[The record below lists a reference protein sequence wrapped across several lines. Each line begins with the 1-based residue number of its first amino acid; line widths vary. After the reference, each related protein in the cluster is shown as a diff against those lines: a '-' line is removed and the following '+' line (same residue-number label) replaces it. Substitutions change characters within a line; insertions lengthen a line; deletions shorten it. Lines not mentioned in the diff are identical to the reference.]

1 MLRRAP
7 AAPKPLSLSAVAVL
21 GAIARRIRYGFD
33 IMDAAALPSGTVY
46 PILGRL
52 ERDGYVRSRWES
64 HTTAVREKR
73 PPRRYYEITAA
84 GEKLLAHSIEHY
96 RTLGGRLALAAGGAP
111 LPE

>member
-7 AAPKPLSLSAVAVL
+7 TPPKPLSLSAVAVL
-21 GAIARRIRYGFD
+21 GVVAKRIRHGFD
-33 IMDAAALPSGTVY
+33 IMDATGLPSGTVY

-64 HTTAVREKR
+64 QATAFREKR
-73 PPRRYYEITAA
+73 PPRRYYEISAA
-84 GEKLLAHSIEHY
+84 GAKILARSIEHY
-96 RTLGGRLALAAGGAP
+96 RTLGGRLALAAPGAP